1 MVQTTRIPNIEMSRI
16 SKGDNES
23 AGEIQNSHA
32 KFQNSNQLSRILEK
46 AIKNEQMHKG
56 AKFR

>member
-1 MVQTTRIPNIEMSRI
+1 MSRI

-46 AIKNEQMHKG
+46 AIKNEQMHNG